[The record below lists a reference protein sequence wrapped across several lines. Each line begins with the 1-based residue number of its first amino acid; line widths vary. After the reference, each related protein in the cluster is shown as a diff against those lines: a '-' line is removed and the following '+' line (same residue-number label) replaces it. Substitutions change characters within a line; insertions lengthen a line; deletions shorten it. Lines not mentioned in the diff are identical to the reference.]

1 MIVRPPLYSQEEFAR
16 RGKEIYESQVRPQV
30 EENRTSSSSSSR
42 FDWGKFISMII
53 GNVNA
58 NREAIIQI
66 AVLGDYKNIKSVK
79 AVIDTGYTGDL
90 MLSRAIIN
98 ELGLTLRGLQ
108 DAILGDGSL
117 TMFEMYAGSVIWDGQ
132 IRRAEIN
139 ASETELLIGMGLL
152 EEYKLEIEGRVGGI
166 VKISAL

>member
-1 MIVRPPLYSQEEFAR
+1 
-16 RGKEIYESQVRPQV
+16 
-30 EENRTSSSSSSR
+30 
-42 FDWGKFISMII
+42 MII

-98 ELGLTLRGLQ
+98 ELWLTLRGLQ

-152 EEYKLEIEGRVGGI
+152 EEYKLEIEGRLGGI